1 MTIIIACE
9 RAMAN
14 PIYAQPMQFCLTSRY
29 TFSSN
34 AAGVQHGA
42 CPLWPRQPEVD
53 KHSHQDQHPAIEFG
67 HFSRN
72 IQRCI

>member
-1 MTIIIACE
+1 MTIIIASE

-14 PIYAQPMQFCLTSRY
+14 PIYAHPMQFCVTSRY

-34 AAGVQHGA
+34 AAGV
-42 CPLWPRQPEVD
+42 WPRQPEVT
-53 KHSHQDQHPAIEFG
+53 KHNHQDEHPTIEYDY
-67 HFSRN
+67 FSRN